1 MTASMRKASAKDG
14 VTVNAVS
21 HGTIHSS
28 ALNSRFREAA
38 VERRS
43 QQPIVA
49 EVIRIDEAWL
59 VVFERNILAR
69 GCRINCVYAR

>member
-1 MTASMRKASAKDG
+1 MGKALAKHG
-14 VTVNAVS
+14 VTVHAVS
-21 HGTIHSS
+21 HGTIQTS
-28 ALNSRFREAA
+28 ALDSRFREVA

-59 VVFERNILAR
+59 IVFERNILAR